1 MAVQSAD
8 AAIANAKKTTSNDPG
23 MCLWYTQEWC
33 ETPHMYPDATAQWEA
48 AKYKHAGDRN
58 PPAGAPVSWT
68 GGSKGHGHSAL
79 SLGGGKIRTI
89 DQQSSGKTSDV
100 PLDEIERDWG
110 LTYKGWHEDLGDV
123 RLSYLVNGGN
133 GGDPANPNGVKAGDT
148 VYVIAN
154 GSLNGRDEPS
164 SDGEVVDSQ
173 PYGAK
178 FVVLS
183 VVDGWAQE
191 TP

>member
-1 MAVQSAD
+1 MVVQTAD
-8 AAIANAKKTTSNDPG
+8 AAIANAKKTTTNDPG
-23 MCLWYTQEWC
+23 MCLWYTQEWIQS
-33 ETPHMYPDATAQWEA
+33 PHMYPDATAQWNA

-79 SLGGGKIRTI
+79 SLGGGRIRTI
-89 DQQSSGKTSDV
+89 DQQSSGKTSDTD
-100 PLDEIERDWG
+100 LDEIERDWG

-123 RLSYLVNGGN
+123 RLPYLTGGSE
-133 GGDPANPNGVKAGDT
+133 PANPNGVKVGDV

-164 SDGEVVDSQ
+164 PDGAVVTSL
-173 PYGAK
+173 PYGAT
-178 FVVLS
+178 FTVTALQ
-183 VVDGWAQE
+183 DGWAAK
-191 TP
+191 